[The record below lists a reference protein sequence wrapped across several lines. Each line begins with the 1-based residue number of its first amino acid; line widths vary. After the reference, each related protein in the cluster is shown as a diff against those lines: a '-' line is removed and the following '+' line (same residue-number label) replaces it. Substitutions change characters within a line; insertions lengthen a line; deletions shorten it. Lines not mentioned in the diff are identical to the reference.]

1 MHAEHTQALFLQPPS
16 PPTDKHLVDLAVRRW
31 KMQGKS
37 AMQGSPVSGLGSASS
52 VAPPWALLGNSCVCL
67 PKHSN
72 FVTPLAFCP
81 LPTLQHLPPQQI
93 SI

>member
-37 AMQGSPVSGLGSASS
+37 AMQGSPASGLGSASS
-52 VAPPWALLGNSCVCL
+52 VAPPWRFLA
-67 PKHSN
+67 
-72 FVTPLAFCP
+72 TLAFVCP
-81 LPTLQHLPPQQI
+81 NIPTL
-93 SI
+93 